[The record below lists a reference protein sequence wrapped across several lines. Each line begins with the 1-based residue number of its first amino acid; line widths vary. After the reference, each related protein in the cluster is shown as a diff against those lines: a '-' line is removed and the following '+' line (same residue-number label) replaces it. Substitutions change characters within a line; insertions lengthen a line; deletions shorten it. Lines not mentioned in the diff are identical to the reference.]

1 MDSKTYRKL
10 RKLVT
15 KPQLFFEDARLK
27 RQHPELEQYNAGLRE
42 AKTLFKQGDIPAVE
56 ARLAAIPDT
65 LARKTVFSATV
76 ALFAKR
82 YAEAER
88 CALSAMQG
96 ARPNTSLFREAFYLH
111 QESLRFQG
119 RFESALIMLKA
130 IPFSDHSARYFRAWR
145 LASLGAKCPE
155 AYESVMIRFSPGDP
169 GWLRS
174 RNHYILLLRDLQ
186 LGERAITEARLLM
199 QQVELEPAGQPK
211 VRTTRS
217 DAQKSRWQEK
227 AGLALSQLKEDLARH
242 DIDFFLVSGTLLGCV
257 REGTI
262 LGHDTDI
269 DVGVMPEVSMKALRN
284 AIKHS
289 PRFKLQEIVSENTLY
304 VVHPNGVKIDV
315 FRHYEEC
322 GKLYHGGIKCR
333 WWNTPFELQTTQFLG
348 SEYWAPQDHDQYLT
362 ENYGDW
368 RMPIVNFETFLET
381 PNLEVTDRTAM
392 SLFYTSQ
399 AIAALRVGDHQRK
412 KKYIEQLSKAGS
424 KSDCAKALIKN
435 NSIT

>member
-1 MDSKTYRKL
+1 MNSTTYRKM

-27 RQHPELEQYNAGLRE
+27 RQHPELERHNAGLKE

-56 ARLAAIPDT
+56 ARLTAIPDT

-155 AYESVMIRFSPGDP
+155 AFESAMIRFTPGDP

-174 RNHYILLLRDLQ
+174 RSHYILLLRDLQ
-186 LGERAITEARLLM
+186 LGERAIAEAKLVM
-199 QQVELEPAGQPK
+199 QQVELEPVRQPK
-211 VRTTRS
+211 VQPARS
-217 DAQKSRWQEK
+217 EAQKRRWQEK
-227 AGLALSQLKEDLARH
+227 AGLALAQLKEDLAQF
-242 DIDFFLVSGTLLGCV
+242 DIDFFLVSGTLLGCI

-269 DVGVMPEVSMKALRN
+269 DVGLMPDVSMKSLRN

-289 PRFKLQEIVSENTLY
+289 SRFKLQEIVSENTLY
-304 VVHPNGVKIDV
+304 VIHPNGVKIDL
-315 FRHYEEC
+315 FRHYEEN

-333 WWNTPFELQTTQFLG
+333 WWNSPFQLVKADFLDN
-348 SEYWAPQDHDQYLT
+348 SYWIPEDTDTYLT

-368 RMPIVNFETFLET
+368 RTPVVNFETFLET
-381 PNLEVTDRTAM
+381 PNLEVTDQTAM
-392 SLFYTSQ
+392 KLYYFSQ
-399 AIAALRVGDHQRK
+399 AIGSRRMSDHQR
-412 KKYIEQLSKAGS
+412 YGRYE
-424 KSDCAKALIKN
+424 KALD
-435 NSIT
+435 